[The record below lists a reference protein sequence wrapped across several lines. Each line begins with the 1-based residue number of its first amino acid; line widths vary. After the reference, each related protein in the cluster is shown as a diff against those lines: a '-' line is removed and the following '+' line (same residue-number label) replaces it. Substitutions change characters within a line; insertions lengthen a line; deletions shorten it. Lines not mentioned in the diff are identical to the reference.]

1 MVPTSWFIL
10 SASKNFRHPNW
21 GACVYLAATA
31 AIVVAAA
38 VVVCVA
44 AVVTGAQTVAAAA
57 AEQQNQDDDPPAV
70 ISTKTI
76 TAHKEYLLDDI
87 RDRSHLSRFAAH
99 SKIFL
104 TPKSV
109 QKKTN

>member
-1 MVPTSWFIL
+1 VPF
-10 SASKNFRHPNW
+10 
-21 GACVYLAATA
+21 CYLAAGTLA
-31 AIVVAAA
+31 GVATQVVA
-38 VVVCVA
+38 
-44 AVVTGAQTVAAAA
+44 TAAA

-104 TPKSV
+104 TQKSV